1 MSVWH
6 KQVVEQAPCDPDTR
20 MEDLQAKVKVT
31 QLLLRKVLQ
40 RLETKKRKL
49 SDLEESLQSA
59 KS

>member
-1 MSVWH
+1 M
-6 KQVVEQAPCDPDTR
+6 VEQAPSDPDTR
-20 MEDLQAKVKVT
+20 MEDWQAKAKVT